1 MGCPISN
8 NEDIQKLLDIATS
21 SNKPVKHDNPEVL
34 QFIDELGIVPGTTKV
49 PTYTLY
55 YTYILWRGNR
65 KKLSRL
71 LFFRETAKHF
81 DRVQG
86 SGTNNYLLNAEPFDL
101 TPEGFFA
108 ARAQLRRERY
118 AKEKRENKKK

>member
-1 MGCPISN
+1 MESPISN
-8 NEDIQKLLDIATS
+8 NDDIQKLLEIATS
-21 SNKPVKHDNPEVL
+21 SNEPIKHDNPEVL
-34 QFIDELGIVPGTTKV
+34 QFIEELGITSGTAKV

-55 YTYILWRGNR
+55 YTYVLWRDKR
-65 KKLSRL
+65 KKLNRPT
-71 LFFRETAKHF
+71 FFKETAKYF

-101 TPEGFFA
+101 TTEGFFA

-118 AKEKRENKKK
+118 AKEKKKNKKK

>member
-1 MGCPISN
+1 M
-8 NEDIQKLLDIATS
+8 EIATS
-21 SNKPVKHDNPEVL
+21 STAPIKHDDPEVL
-34 QFIDELGIVPGTTKV
+34 QFIEELGITSGTAKV

-55 YTYILWRGNR
+55 YTYVLWRDKR

-81 DRVQG
+81 ERVQG
-86 SGTNNYLLNAEPFDL
+86 KGTNNYLLNAEPFDL

-118 AKEKRENKKK
+118 AKEKRKNKKK